1 MAKIKKIAASE
12 ARNNFSELVSQV
24 QYQKM
29 VFLIE
34 RYGEVVAKL
43 VPVEKT
49 ETGLGETVEAKL
61 EQVPSAKSEQ
71 QGSLAALEKLIHQS
85 KDQAGTIE
93 PEQAQVAVPPKT
105 PIRRLETEEPAETE
119 EPIKTEKPTE
129 VDSQPQPAIDP
140 GLRPSGLTGVQATT
154 EVGQNEQPE
163 QHEQK
168 KDDVAQ
174 RKAERIEIIR
184 KKIELL
190 MED

>member
-85 KDQAGTIE
+85 KEQAGTIE
-93 PEQAQVAVPPKT
+93 PEQAQVAVPPRI

-119 EPIKTEKPTE
+119 EPVKTEKPTE
-129 VDSQPQPAIDP
+129 VSQPQPAIDP
-140 GLRPSGLTGVQATT
+140 GLRPSGLTGVQAIA
-154 EVGQNEQPE
+154 EVEQNEQPQ

-168 KDDVAQ
+168 EDDVAQ